1 MKMKSRKH
9 QKFKPEFTLI
19 ELLVVIAI
27 IAILAGMLLPALNNA
42 KLAGQKVDCINNL
55 KQIGLGFFNYA
66 DDSNGHLYPYMDPW
80 YNSNQAWSNRL
91 TGGQNNVGKIYISV
105 KSLRCKTAQ
114 GYNNYDPG
122 ARSTPSYGFNQ
133 HDGTPLLTN
142 RYHIFKQQSKS
153 AVVMDS
159 QRAGTTVVDMKTG
172 EYSYHVGSYRKNNR
186 GFYAARHSWRTN
198 VLFLDFHVT
207 PVQISKLKGDDATL
221 FWTPT
226 R

>member
-1 MKMKSRKH
+1 MKMKSQKH

-66 DDSNGHLYPYMDPW
+66 DDNNGHLYPYMASW
-80 YNSNQAWSNRL
+80 YNANQAWSNRL
-91 TGGQNNVGKIYISV
+91 TGGYNSVGRIYISV
-105 KSLRCKTAQ
+105 KNLRCKTAQ
-114 GYNNYDPG
+114 GYNGFDPG
-122 ARSTPSYGFNQ
+122 SRGTPSYGFNQ
-133 HDGTPLLTN
+133 HDGTPFLSN
-142 RYHIFKQQSKS
+142 RYYIFKQQSKT
-153 AVVMDS
+153 AIVMDS

-172 EYSYHVGSYRKNNR
+172 NYSHQVGSYRQNNR
-186 GFYAARHSWRTN
+186 GFYAQRHNWRAN

-207 PVQISKLKGDDATL
+207 SVQISKLNGTDKTL

-226 R
+226 K

>member
-1 MKMKSRKH
+1 MKSRKH

-27 IAILAGMLLPALNNA
+27 IAILAAMLLPALNNA
-42 KLAGQKVDCINNL
+42 KLAGQKADCINNL

-66 DDSNGHLYPYMDPW
+66 DDSNGHLYPYMALW

-91 TGGQNNVGKIYISV
+91 TGGMNSVGKVYISV
-105 KSLRCKTAQ
+105 KNPRCKTAQ
-114 GYNNYDPG
+114 GFNKYDPG
-122 ARSTPSYGFNQ
+122 ARATPSYGFNNAS
-133 HDGTPLLTN
+133 GLINN
-142 RYHIFKQQSKS
+142 RYHIYKHLSKT
-153 AVVMDS
+153 ALVMDS
-159 QRAGTTVVDMKTG
+159 QRSGTTVVDMKTG
-172 EYSYHVGSYRKNNR
+172 DKSYLVCSYRRDNY
-186 GFYAARHSWRTN
+186 GFYAERHNRRAN